1 MENGGMVL
9 TRERGGGV
17 GRWRQGAEGRVAQG
31 GGHYP
36 LRARQRLSPGAS
48 VWNGRWRWREV
59 EGSRAMEGRGQR
71 GGNGRE
77 RRAGEEKR
85 TRQQQERA
93 RARGRV
99 LTRGVSEWSAP
110 FTGGP
115 KEMGASSE
123 EGGRGCMALDGATLI
138 HAHALDDGAGALA
151 FYLWVTLPSTAPS
164 PCLALRC
171 FACALALAGLSS
183 LARPSR
189 FGSLDCFC

>member
-1 MENGGMVL
+1 M
-9 TRERGGGV
+9 
-17 GRWRQGAEGRVAQG
+17 
-31 GGHYP
+31 
-36 LRARQRLSPGAS
+36 
-48 VWNGRWRWREV
+48 
-59 EGSRAMEGRGQR
+59 
-71 GGNGRE
+71 
-77 RRAGEEKR
+77 
-85 TRQQQERA
+85 
-93 RARGRV
+93 
-99 LTRGVSEWSAP
+99 LTRGVSVLSCFPLFLLCFLGGLQEWSAP

-189 FGSLDCFC
+189 FGSLDCFCGLLSRCLEVSSLFSFSSVFSWVEGCQEAVGAESRGAPGAELRKKHGLIRAERVPRFR